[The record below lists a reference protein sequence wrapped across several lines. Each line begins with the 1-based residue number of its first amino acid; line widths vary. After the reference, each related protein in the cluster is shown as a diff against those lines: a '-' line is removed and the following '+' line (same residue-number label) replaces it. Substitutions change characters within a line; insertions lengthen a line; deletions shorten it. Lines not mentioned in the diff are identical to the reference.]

1 MKNVMEMILTKHN
14 VCETIE
20 NFLKE
25 NKIRFSIEIS
35 DNTGVFYELYISS
48 ISGFIQVEYN
58 LDKEDDN
65 DIHIQFFSKIDT
77 NGNSQYESNWSNYG
91 ENQDSIEAEIEALIS
106 GIKTINQGIA
116 KIEAKINQIKDI
128 CEEYSLEIDNFI
140 SIEYDFDNF

>member
-1 MKNVMEMILTKHN
+1 MKNVIEMTITKHN

-25 NKIRFSIEIS
+25 NKIRFSIEDS
-35 DNTGVFYELYISS
+35 DNNGLFYELYISS

-65 DIHIQFFSKIDT
+65 DIYIQFFSKIDT
-77 NGNSQYESNWSNYG
+77 NGNSLYESNWSNYQ
-91 ENQDSIEAEIEALIS
+91 ENQDSLESEIEALIS

-140 SIEYDFDNF
+140 SIEYDFDNS